1 MKVSTRDK
9 SLPQTWKDVSAA
21 ALNKLER
28 CQRQRRG
35 IGWNDPQRQRRGIGS
50 NDPQRQRRG
59 VGWNDPQRQRRGIG
73 WNDPERQRRGI
84 SWKNVSAKGAEYD
97 SQGQAPNNVRRVAPG

>member
-9 SLPQTWKDVSAA
+9 SLPQTWKDVSAK

-59 VGWNDPQRQRRGIG
+59 IG
-73 WNDPERQRRGI
+73 WNDPERQRREI